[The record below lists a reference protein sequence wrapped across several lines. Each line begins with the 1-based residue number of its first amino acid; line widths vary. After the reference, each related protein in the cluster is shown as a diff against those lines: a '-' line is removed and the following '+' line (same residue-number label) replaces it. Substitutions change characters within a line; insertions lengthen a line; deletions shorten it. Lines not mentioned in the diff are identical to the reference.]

1 MPVENKEN
9 SIMNIDKIE
18 KQTTENIRA
27 KANLIWEI
35 ATHLVGLYKPHEY
48 GKVILPMTVLKRF
61 DDILAPTKET
71 VVKKAEELQAQGMI
85 PALMDGILSQ
95 TSGYQF
101 YNKSKFDFK
110 KLLAEPDNIEENF
123 EDYIH
128 GFSENVQD
136 ILTRFKFADEIKT
149 MNSGN
154 VLYVVIQEFNSEKGD
169 MSLGKITSADMGYI
183 FEELVR
189 KFSES
194 YDEQAGAHFTSR
206 DIIYLMTELL
216 VAPEKDN
223 IKVHGCSKTAYDMTM
238 GTSQMLGCLEEK
250 LKDINDN
257 ATVDCFGQEFNPET
271 FAIAKADMLIK
282 GSNASRMMYGDTLS
296 DDKFSGYEFDYIIS
310 NPPFGIDWKK
320 ERTAVQDEAK
330 LGYDGRFGPGLPAI
344 SDGQMLFLLNG
355 VKKLKEGAGRMAI
368 IQNGSSLFT
377 GDAGSGASEIRRYVI
392 TEDLV
397 EAIVQLPTD
406 LFYNTGISTYIWLIS
421 KNKSDERKGKI
432 QLIDAS
438 KCFEKRRKNIGN
450 KRVDLSSNCI
460 DLIVNAYND
469 FSNDTYQNGDL
480 SVESKVFDNDYFGYT
495 KVTVL
500 TPILDENGQPILKKG
515 KPQPD
520 KAKTDTESIPLNED
534 IDEFIKKNVLPYNEF
549 AYLDRKKNKIG
560 YEIPFTRLFYK
571 FVPPTP
577 SKDIFAEIK
586 ALEEEE
592 TTLMKELFGKEN

>member
-1 MPVENKEN
+1 
-9 SIMNIDKIE
+9 MNIDRIE
-18 KQTTENIRA
+18 KQTTENISA

-61 DDILAPTKET
+61 DDILSPTKDA

-85 PALMDGILSQ
+85 PALMDGILTQ

-136 ILTRFKFADEIKT
+136 ILTCFKFADEIKT

-223 IKVHGCSKTAYDMTM
+223 IKAHGCSKTAYDMTM

-344 SDGQMLFLLNG
+344 SDGQMLFMLNG

-469 FSNDTYQNGDL
+469 FSNNAYQNGDL

-500 TPILDENGQPILKKG
+500 TPILDENRQPILKKG

-549 AYLDRKKNKIG
+549 AYLDRKKDKIG

-577 SKDIFAEIK
+577 SEDIFAEIK
-586 ALEEEE
+586 ALEIEE
-592 TTLMKELFGKEN
+592 TELMKELFGNA

>member
-1 MPVENKEN
+1 
-9 SIMNIDKIE
+9 MNIDKIE

-223 IKVHGCSKTAYDMTM
+223 IKAHGCSKTAYDMTM